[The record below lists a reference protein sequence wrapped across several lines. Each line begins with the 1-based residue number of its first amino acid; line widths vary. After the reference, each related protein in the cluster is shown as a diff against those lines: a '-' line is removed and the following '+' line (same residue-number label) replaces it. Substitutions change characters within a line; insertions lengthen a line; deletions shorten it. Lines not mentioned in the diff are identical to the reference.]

1 MCARILV
8 HIYCVTALNKFPA
21 FAALLGSL
29 RSRAG
34 IGTQTELAALVGA
47 TQQTVSRWEKGESRP
62 REREMPRLASV
73 LRAELKELLQAAGYG
88 APVELAASADRPFPV
103 HGLTPDSFER
113 FCLYLLQRLYRGQ
126 DEQVHRA
133 GESGHTQGGI
143 DISVRSKDWV
153 HTFQCKRVIEFG
165 PKKVEA
171 AVAAQTVAADKKFL
185 LLSSVASPAARE
197 EIARHHGWDIWDR
210 EDLSSKVRS
219 LPMQDQRELVQVFFR
234 SQRLELLG
242 EPDGSP
248 WLTVSAFFEPFSEST
263 KAFNHNWKL
272 VGRTVEAT
280 DLLGALENSS
290 IRVTM
295 LVGAAGGGKSRLLRH
310 VLGEYAPRHSGS
322 ALWMLSPTD
331 NITAKSLEEL
341 GQGEK
346 LLVVDDAH
354 DRDDLVALM
363 RYCSVAANRCRLLII
378 LRPYGRDVIKHQAAS
393 LALSGDDVKIVEL
406 HRPSLD
412 EAIKL
417 ATEVLTACGGPVAAA
432 KDLAK
437 ATFGSPL
444 ATVLGAQIVAKEGLH
459 PTWVHKDAEFQAQ
472 ILSRF
477 QDVITGGIATG
488 QDVERLRGVLR
499 IVALVQ
505 PVLPDEPALLSLI
518 EAIEGVQAHDATR
531 LLKTLI
537 DAGVLFRRG
546 LRYRLAPDLLADSI
560 IERYCLVSAG
570 VVGYAE
576 RVFEKVDREDA
587 FLKNLLLNLGRLDW
601 RQREGNTRDSRL
613 LSGIWS
619 KLRWIDKYSNPHVEA
634 AAAVAYYQPK
644 LALEFAR
651 ELIRDGH
658 GDNETVC
665 TIVKYAAYS
674 FEFVEEACML
684 LWQAG
689 TSSAESA
696 SQQRSRGGIHV
707 LKELASFEPNKPPE
721 FIDKVVTFAIEAL
734 NSPEALAGAYWPFE
748 VLEGALATEGHTS
761 WATSSRTITL
771 SAYAVPQEAVRDI
784 RMKIVSA
791 IFKCLADPP
800 IKRAFPAARALQHAL
815 QSPSGLMGLHPGDD
829 ERSGWTLTHKETL
842 TSLLKLLNEHE
853 VPAVVLV
860 RVAESVHW
868 HAFYGPSETRDL
880 AQRVLGHLDRDLD
893 TRLTRGLMDGWGAN
907 TWPIDDETYERSVHE
922 ADTSALISELA
933 ATFADAKALCKYIAG
948 VLERLEHAGTA
959 GDGSQ
964 HVLLNRLIG
973 ANLGLAQEVVQLQAD
988 GVGGILSTY
997 GGVGLGAL
1005 LNNQTEESRRRI
1017 QELVS
1022 SGSTSAAEMVAEA
1035 YVRFEPKQAYTPTD
1049 TAVIRTIFESK
1060 EQRLLRF
1067 APSLLRNV
1075 AKLDLQLAVELVCL
1089 VDFHAA
1095 GRWAREF
1102 FLWLG
1107 NKDGIPAEAISD
1119 NQLGRLVSLLEP
1131 LAELDDHWVWRFLRL
1146 ATKRVPDAV
1155 VALTK
1160 RRLEAA
1166 AASNN
1171 WRMKPLAAP
1180 HGKGEGLALL
1190 QAESGAAHLVDLLEW
1205 ARCKIDEG
1213 GFGYNFGT
1221 TMAALCGPFDD
1232 DALAVLL
1239 SWMRGGGSNQ
1249 HAKVVSATIRDMS
1262 HDLIYEY
1269 PAFAREALQVA
1280 QAIGPESVDAIRS
1293 SLFAVTICGMRSG
1306 SPGEPF
1312 PEDVKQ
1318 EQHAE
1323 EMLGKLSRFEPAYE
1337 LYFALRDSA
1346 RDGIARQKRQKD
1358 AMDAEDEER
1367 G

>member
-8 HIYCVTALNKFPA
+8 HICCVTALIKFPV

-73 LRAELKELLQAAGYG
+73 LGAEAKELLQAAGYG
-88 APVELAASADRPFPV
+88 ASVELAASVDRPFPV

-126 DEQVHRA
+126 SGQVHRA

-143 DISVRSKDWV
+143 DISARGESWV

-165 PKKVEA
+165 PKKVAA

-185 LLSSVASPAARE
+185 LLSSVASPSARE

-248 WLTVSAFFEPFSEST
+248 WLTVSAFFEPFSESK

-272 VGRTVEAT
+272 VGRTAEAT
-280 DLLGALENSS
+280 DLLGALEDES

-310 VLGEYAPRHSGS
+310 VLGEYAPRHPEL

-331 NITAKSLEEL
+331 SITAKSIEEL
-341 GQGEK
+341 GAAKK

-354 DRDDLVALM
+354 DRDDLAGLM
-363 RYCSVAANRCRLLII
+363 RYCAATANQCRLLLI
-378 LRPYGRDVIKHQAAS
+378 LRPYGREVLKHQAAS
-393 LALSGDDVKIVEL
+393 LALSGDDVKLVEL
-406 HRPSLD
+406 RRPSLD
-412 EAIKL
+412 EAIEL
-417 ATEVLTACGGPVAAA
+417 ATEVLEACGGPVAAA
-432 KDLAK
+432 KDVAK
-437 ATFGSPL
+437 ATAGSPL

-459 PTWVHKDAEFQAQ
+459 PIWMHKDAEYQAQ

-477 QDVITGGIATG
+477 QDVIAGGIATG

-505 PVLPDEPALLSLI
+505 PVLPDEPALLRLI
-518 EAIEGVQAHDATR
+518 EAMEGVKAHDATR

-560 IERYCLVSAG
+560 IERYCLDSTGAVDY
-570 VVGYAE
+570 VE
-576 RVFEKVDREDA
+576 RVFEKAEEEEV

-601 RQREGNTRDSRL
+601 RQREGDTKDSRL

-619 KLRWIDKYSNPHVEA
+619 KLRWINEYANPHVEA

-651 ELIRDGH
+651 ELIRAGH
-658 GDNETVC
+658 GGDETVC
-665 TIVKYAAYS
+665 SIVKYAAYS
-674 FEFVEEACML
+674 FEFVDEACML

-689 TSSAESA
+689 VSVRDSAE
-696 SQQRSRGGIHV
+696 QERKDRGIHV

-734 NSPEALAGAYWPFE
+734 DSAEALAGSHAPFE

-761 WATSSRTITL
+761 WATNSRTITL
-771 SAYAVPQEAVRDI
+771 SAYAVPQAEVRDI
-784 RMKIVSA
+784 RAKIVSA
-791 IFKCLADPP
+791 IFRCMVAPSV
-800 IKRAFPAARALQHAL
+800 KRAFQAARALQNAL
-815 QSPSGLMGLHPGDD
+815 QSPSGLLGLRPGDE
-829 ERSGWTLTHKETL
+829 ERQGWTLTHKATL
-842 TSLLKLLNEHE
+842 TDLLLLLNEHV

-860 RVAESVHW
+860 RIAESVHW
-868 HAFYGPSETRDL
+868 HAFYGPLETRDL
-880 AQRVLGHLDRDLD
+880 ARRILAHLDRDLD
-893 TRLTRGLMDGWGAN
+893 TRLTRGLMDGWGSN
-907 TWPIDDETYERSVHE
+907 TWPIDDETYERSAHE
-922 ADTSALISELA
+922 ADTAALISDLTED
-933 ATFADAKALCKYIAG
+933 FSDPKALSTYLG
-948 VLERLEHAGTA
+948 NTLDRLEEAGGA
-959 GDGSQ
+959 DGSH
-964 HVLLNRLIG
+964 HVLLSRLIST
-973 ANLGLAQEVVQLQAD
+973 NLGLAQEVVQLQAN
-988 GVGGILSTY
+988 GAVGTLSSY
-997 GGVGLGAL
+997 GGVALGAL
-1005 LNNQTEESRRRI
+1005 LNSQTADSRRRV
-1017 QELVS
+1017 QELV
-1022 SGSTSAAEMVAEA
+1022 TSASAFAAEMVAEA
-1035 YVRFEPKQAYTPTD
+1035 YARFEPKQSYAPAD
-1049 TAVIRTIFESK
+1049 TTVIRAIFEAK
-1060 EQRLLRF
+1060 DERVLRF

-1075 AKLDLQLAVELVCL
+1075 AKVDPALAVELVCS
-1089 VDFHAA
+1089 VDLHAA
-1095 GRWAREF
+1095 GRWSREF

-1107 NKDGIPAEAISD
+1107 TKDGIPAAAISD
-1119 NQLGRLVSLLEP
+1119 HHLRRLVSSLEP
-1131 LAELDDHWVWRFLRL
+1131 IAKLDDHWVWRFLKL
-1146 ATKRVPDAV
+1146 ATTRVPNAV
-1155 VALTK
+1155 VALVK

-1166 AASNN
+1166 AMSNDS
-1171 WRMKPLAAP
+1171 RTTPLANR
-1180 HGKGEGLALL
+1180 HGKGEGLTLL
-1190 QAESGAAHLVDLLEW
+1190 KAEGWAAHVVELLEW
-1205 ARCKIDEG
+1205 ARSKESEG
-1213 GFGYNFGT
+1213 GFGYTFGT
-1221 TMAALCGPFDD
+1221 AMAALCGPFDD
-1232 DALAVLL
+1232 DALAMLL
-1239 SWMRGGGSNQ
+1239 AWMRGGGSDQ
-1249 HAKVVSATIRDMS
+1249 HVRVISAVIRDMS
-1262 HDLIYEY
+1262 NDLIYEH
-1269 PAFAREALQVA
+1269 PTFAREALQTA
-1280 QAIGPESVDAIRS
+1280 QTIGPEAVDAIRS
-1293 SLFAVTICGMRSG
+1293 SLLAVTICGMRSG
-1306 SPGEPF
+1306 TPGESF
-1312 PEDVKQ
+1312 PEDVRQ
-1318 EQHAE
+1318 EQHAT
-1323 EMLGKLSRFEPAYE
+1323 EMLGKLSRFDSAYE
-1337 LYFALRDSA
+1337 LYSALRDSA
-1346 RDGIARQKRQKD
+1346 REGIARQRRQKD

-1367 G
+1367 R